1 MVAAAPAPGDT
12 LVVGTAAQELTPRL
26 LISVESSGIPARVL
40 GVADGV
46 EVEADDEATLVA
58 PEPHIPDNPA
68 VVVIPEVADNPEV
81 ADIPDGIAD
90 AAPVPDVAVAIV
102 EAVAG
107 GAAPFNVTP
116 PPSKLEGDPNI
127 AVVGVPKVEHAVPPA
142 PVG

>member
-1 MVAAAPAPGDT
+1 MVAAATAPGDT

-116 PPSKLEGDPNI
+116 PPS
-127 AVVGVPKVEHAVPPA
+127 
-142 PVG
+142 

>member
-1 MVAAAPAPGDT
+1 MIRIVYGTVPVVAAAPAPGDT

-40 GVADGV
+40 GVADV

-68 VVVIPEVADNPEV
+68 VVVIPEVVDNPEV

-107 GAAPFNVTP
+107 DAVPFNVTP
-116 PPSKLEGDPNI
+116 PPS
-127 AVVGVPKVEHAVPPA
+127 
-142 PVG
+142 

>member
-1 MVAAAPAPGDT
+1 MPFFFMVVLARRSGIVYGTVPVVAAAPAPGDT
-12 LVVGTAAQELTPRL
+12 LAVGTAAQELTPRL

-40 GVADGV
+40 GVAEDV

-81 ADIPDGIAD
+81 GDIPDGIVVPA
-90 AAPVPDVAVAIV
+90 PDVAAAIV

-116 PPSKLEGDPNI
+116 PPS
-127 AVVGVPKVEHAVPPA
+127 
-142 PVG
+142 

>member
-1 MVAAAPAPGDT
+1 MMPFFFMVVLARRSGIVYGTVPVVAAAPAPGDT
-12 LVVGTAAQELTPRL
+12 LAVGTAAQELTPRL

-40 GVADGV
+40 GVAEDV

-81 ADIPDGIAD
+81 GDIPDGIVVPA
-90 AAPVPDVAVAIV
+90 PDVAAAIV

-116 PPSKLEGDPNI
+116 PPS
-127 AVVGVPKVEHAVPPA
+127 
-142 PVG
+142 

>member
-1 MVAAAPAPGDT
+1 MVALPYESGVVHRKVAFGLTVSVIGDT
-12 LVVGTAAQELTPRL
+12 LGAGTAAQELAPRL

-40 GVADGV
+40 GVADDV

-116 PPSKLEGDPNI
+116 PPS
-127 AVVGVPKVEHAVPPA
+127 
-142 PVG
+142 

>member
-1 MVAAAPAPGDT
+1 MMLFFFIVALARGSGIVYGTVPVVAAAPAPGDT
-12 LVVGTAAQELTPRL
+12 LVVGTVAQELTPRL

-40 GVADGV
+40 GVADDV

-68 VVVIPEVADNPEV
+68 VAVIPEVADNPDV
-81 ADIPDGIAD
+81 ADIPDGIVD

-107 GAAPFNVTP
+107 GAVPLNVMP
-116 PPSKLEGDPNI
+116 PPT
-127 AVVGVPKVEHAVPPA
+127 
-142 PVG
+142 

>member
-1 MVAAAPAPGDT
+1 MMLFFFIVALARGSGIVYGTVPVVAAAPAPGDT
-12 LVVGTAAQELTPRL
+12 LVVGTVAQELTPRL

-40 GVADGV
+40 GVADDV

-116 PPSKLEGDPNI
+116 PPS
-127 AVVGVPKVEHAVPPA
+127 
-142 PVG
+142 

>member
-1 MVAAAPAPGDT
+1 MLFFFIVALARGSGIVYGTVPVVAAAPAPGDT
-12 LVVGTAAQELTPRL
+12 LVVGTVAQELTPRL

-40 GVADGV
+40 GVADDV

-68 VVVIPEVADNPEV
+68 VAVIPEVADNPDV
-81 ADIPDGIAD
+81 ADIPDGIVD

-107 GAAPFNVTP
+107 GAVPLNVMP
-116 PPSKLEGDPNI
+116 PPS
-127 AVVGVPKVEHAVPPA
+127 
-142 PVG
+142 